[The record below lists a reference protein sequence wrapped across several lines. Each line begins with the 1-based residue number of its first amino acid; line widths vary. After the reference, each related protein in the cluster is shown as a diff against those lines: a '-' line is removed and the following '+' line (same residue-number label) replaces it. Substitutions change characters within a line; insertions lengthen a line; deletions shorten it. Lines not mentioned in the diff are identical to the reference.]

1 MKGVMW
7 LVKSHWLFSMEKLYI
22 INKIYLQDWAFFC
35 RKRRKEERWR
45 VASHIAE
52 RRNERKSS
60 GRATTD
66 ESSSTRQQ
74 GQQVQQAQE
83 EPDPAHPEGIYD
95 QVARDLH
102 GQAPRQNVPWDP

>member
-1 MKGVMW
+1 MSLEQRVKLSFEGLRCPARHSVGVW
-7 LVKSHWLFSMEKLYI
+7 T
-22 INKIYLQDWAFFC
+22 
-35 RKRRKEERWR
+35 RRKEERWR

-66 ESSSTRQQ
+66 ESYSTRQQ